1 VGDINLPVG
10 SHMIR
15 KILPKSL
22 ISQICLIMLIGLS
35 LVLSLSLQIY
45 SEEREQVLN
54 YVSSD
59 STLERLSSLL
69 FILNKTP
76 SDLHEEIIRASQGL
90 GFYLSLDRKP
100 IVSDNKGSLLA
111 KKLHNL
117 IAPSQIK
124 DIRIVSVKSE
134 RLDTG
139 MAGMGKMHAMVSGNP
154 MHEKMKNSYNLQLTG
169 SILLAN
175 QHWLNF
181 NSAIDE
187 KIVQLPLKAVI
198 LVFVF
203 TLLILISMTWTVKRA
218 LRPIAELAI
227 AAKKVGSERDFKA
240 LPVIGPSEVIPTIV
254 AFNKM
259 QSNLSK
265 FIDDRTNM
273 LSAISHDLRT
283 PLTSLRLR
291 LEFIEPCEDQARMLD
306 TVAQMEAM
314 LKATLTFSK
323 SNWQREQKQETEI
336 VSLLTTIC
344 DDYRD
349 RGVSIQLISNNKLVF
364 RLWPIAFRRIIENLV
379 NNSIAHGKDVQGNL
393 YITIE
398 AFLISGNLTIYVRD
412 TGRGIDKSQFKE
424 IIKPFVRLD
433 KARGAQDSNVGL
445 GLAIT
450 HSIILEHGGNLTF
463 SNQETGGLEVTISL
477 FEK

>member
-1 VGDINLPVG
+1 
-10 SHMIR
+10 
-15 KILPKSL
+15 
-22 ISQICLIMLIGLS
+22 MLIGLS

-45 SEEREQVLN
+45 SDEREQVLN

-59 STLERLSSLL
+59 STLERLSSLI

-76 SDLHEEIIRASQGL
+76 FDLHEEIISASQGL

-100 IVSDNKGSLLA
+100 IVPDNKKSLLA
-111 KKLHNL
+111 KKLHDL

-124 DIRIVSVKSE
+124 EIRIVSVKSE

-139 MAGMGKMHAMVSGNP
+139 MGKMHAMLSDNP

-175 QHWLNF
+175 EHWLNF

-187 KIVQLPLKAVI
+187 EIVQLPLKAVI
-198 LVFVF
+198 LVLVF

-218 LRPIAELAI
+218 LRPIDELAV

-254 AFNKM
+254 AFNQM

-265 FIDDRTNM
+265 FIDDRTEM

-291 LEFIEPCEDQARMLD
+291 LEFIEQCEDQARMLD

-314 LKATLTFSK
+314 LKATLAFSK
-323 SNWQREQKQETEI
+323 SNWQREKKQETEI

-349 RGVSIQLISNNKLVF
+349 RGVNIELKSNNKLVF
-364 RLWPIAFRRIIENLV
+364 RLWPLAFRRVIENLV

-398 AFLISGNLTIYVRD
+398 AFLTNGILTIYVRD
-412 TGRGIDKSQFKE
+412 TGRGIDKSQFEE

-433 KARGAQDSNVGL
+433 KARGPQDSSVGL

-450 HSIILEHGGNLTF
+450 HSIIQEHGGKLTF

>member
-1 VGDINLPVG
+1 
-10 SHMIR
+10 MIR

-22 ISQICLIMLIGLS
+22 VSQICLIMLIGLS

-45 SEEREQVLN
+45 SDEREQVLN

-59 STLERLSSLL
+59 STLDRLSSLI

-76 SDLHEEIIRASQGL
+76 FDLHEDIISASQGL

-100 IVSDNKGSLLA
+100 IVTENNGSLLA
-111 KKLHNL
+111 KKLHDL
-117 IAPSQIK
+117 IAPTQIK

-139 MAGMGKMHAMVSGNP
+139 MADMGKMHSMVSSTL

-218 LRPIAELAI
+218 LRPIAELAV
-227 AAKKVGSERDFKA
+227 AANKVGSERDFKA

-254 AFNKM
+254 AFNQM

-265 FIDDRTNM
+265 FINDRTKM

-291 LEFIEPCEDQARMLD
+291 LEFIEQCEDQARMLD
-306 TVAQMEAM
+306 TVEQMEAM
-314 LKATLTFSK
+314 LKATLEFSK
-323 SNWQREQKQETEI
+323 SNWQREKKQETEI

-349 RGVSIQLISNNKLVF
+349 RGVNIKLKSNNKLVF
-364 RLWPIAFRRIIENLV
+364 RLWPSTFRRVIENLV

-393 YITIE
+393 SISIE
-398 AFLISGNLTIYVRD
+398 AFLSSGILTVYVRD
-412 TGRGIDKSQFKE
+412 TGRGIDESQFE
-424 IIKPFVRLD
+424 EVIKPFVRLD
-433 KARGAQDSNVGL
+433 KARVIQDSSVGL

-450 HSIILEHGGNLTF
+450 HSIIQEHGGKLTF
-463 SNQETGGLEVTISL
+463 SNQQTGGLEVKISL
-477 FEK
+477 SEK

>member
-1 VGDINLPVG
+1 
-10 SHMIR
+10 MIR
-15 KILPKSL
+15 KISPKSL
-22 ISQICLIMLIGLS
+22 VSQICLIMLIGLS

-45 SEEREQVLN
+45 SDEREQVLN

-59 STLERLSSLL
+59 STLDRLSSLI

-76 SDLHEEIIRASQGL
+76 FDLHEDIISASQGL

-100 IVSDNKGSLLA
+100 IVTDNKGSLFS
-111 KKLHNL
+111 KKLHDL

-134 RLDTG
+134 RLEASMKD
-139 MAGMGKMHAMVSGNP
+139 MGKMHAMLSGNM
-154 MHEKMKNSYNLQLTG
+154 MHEKMNNNYNLQLSG

-175 QHWLNF
+175 EHWLNF

-218 LRPIAELAI
+218 LRPIDELAV
-227 AAKKVGSERDFKA
+227 AANKVGSERDFKA
-240 LPVIGPSEVIPTIV
+240 LPIIGPSEVIPTII
-254 AFNKM
+254 AFNQM

-265 FIDDRTNM
+265 FINDRTKM

-291 LEFIEPCEDQARMLD
+291 LEFIEQSEDQARMLD
-306 TVAQMEAM
+306 TIAQMEVM
-314 LKATLTFSK
+314 LKATLEFSK
-323 SNWQREQKQETEI
+323 SHWQRDKKQETEI

-349 RGVSIQLISNNKLVF
+349 RGVNIQLKSNKKLVF
-364 RLWPIAFRRIIENLV
+364 RLWPITFRRVIENLV
-379 NNSIAHGKDVQGNL
+379 NNSIAHGKDIQGKV

-398 AFLISGNLTIYVRD
+398 AFLTSGILTIYVRD
-412 TGRGIDKSQFKE
+412 TGRGIDKSQFE
-424 IIKPFVRLD
+424 EVIKPFVRLD
-433 KARGAQDSNVGL
+433 KARGSHNSSVGL

-450 HSIILEHGGNLTF
+450 HSIILEHGGHLTF
-463 SNQETGGLEVTISL
+463 NNQESGGLEVKISL
-477 FEK
+477 PEKY

>member
-1 VGDINLPVG
+1 
-10 SHMIR
+10 M
-15 KILPKSL
+15 
-22 ISQICLIMLIGLS
+22 
-35 LVLSLSLQIY
+35 
-45 SEEREQVLN
+45 
-54 YVSSD
+54 
-59 STLERLSSLL
+59 
-69 FILNKTP
+69 
-76 SDLHEEIIRASQGL
+76 
-90 GFYLSLDRKP
+90 
-100 IVSDNKGSLLA
+100 
-111 KKLHNL
+111 

-134 RLDTG
+134 QLDVG
-139 MAGMGKMHAMVSGNP
+139 MSKMHAMLSDNP
-154 MHEKMKNSYNLQLTG
+154 MHKKMNNSYNLQLTG

-218 LRPIAELAI
+218 LRPIDELAV
-227 AAKKVGSERDFKA
+227 AANKVGSERNFKA
-240 LPVIGPSEVIPTIV
+240 LPVIGPSEVIPTII

-265 FIDDRTNM
+265 FINDRTKM
-273 LSAISHDLRT
+273 LSAISHDLKT

-291 LEFIEPCEDQARMLD
+291 LEFIAPGEDQARMLD
-306 TVAQMEAM
+306 TIAQMEEM
-314 LKATLTFSK
+314 LKATLAFSK
-323 SNWQREQKQETEI
+323 SNWQREEKQETEI

-349 RGVSIQLISNNKLVF
+349 RGINIQLKSHNKLVF
-364 RLWPIAFRRIIENLV
+364 RLWPIAFRRVIENLV
-379 NNSIAHGKDVQGNL
+379 NNSIAHGKDLQGNL
-393 YITIE
+393 DITIE
-398 AFLISGNLTIYVRD
+398 ALLTSGILTIYVRD

-424 IIKPFVRLD
+424 VIKPFVRLD
-433 KARGAQDSNVGL
+433 KARGTQNSSVGL

-450 HSIILEHGGNLTF
+450 HSIIEEHGGKLTF
-463 SNQETGGLEVTISL
+463 NNQKMGGLEVKITLS
-477 FEK
+477 

>member
-1 VGDINLPVG
+1 
-10 SHMIR
+10 MIR

-22 ISQICLIMLIGLS
+22 VSQICLIMLIGLS

-45 SEEREQVLN
+45 SDEREQVLN

-59 STLERLSSLL
+59 STLERLSSLI

-76 SDLHEEIIRASQGL
+76 FDLHEDIINASQGL

-100 IVSDNKGSLLA
+100 IVPDNKGSLLA
-111 KKLHNL
+111 KKLHDL

-124 DIRIVSVKSE
+124 EIRIVSVKSE
-134 RLDTG
+134 RLETG
-139 MAGMGKMHAMVSGNP
+139 MSGMSGMGEMHAMLSGNP
-154 MHEKMKNSYNLQLTG
+154 MHEKMKNSYSLQLTG

-187 KIVQLPLKAVI
+187 EIVQLPLKAVI

-218 LRPIAELAI
+218 LKPIDELAV

-254 AFNKM
+254 AFNQM

-265 FIDDRTNM
+265 FINDRTKM

-314 LKATLTFSK
+314 LKATLAFSK

-349 RGVSIQLISNNKLVF
+349 RGVNIELKSNNKLVF
-364 RLWPIAFRRIIENLV
+364 RLWPIAFRRVIENLV

-398 AFLISGNLTIYVRD
+398 AFLTNGILTIYVRD
-412 TGRGIDKSQFKE
+412 TGRGIDKSQFEE

-433 KARGAQDSNVGL
+433 KARGPQDSSVGL

-450 HSIILEHGGNLTF
+450 HSIIQEHGGKLTF
-463 SNQETGGLEVTISL
+463 SNQDTGGLEVTISL

>member
-1 VGDINLPVG
+1 
-10 SHMIR
+10 MIR
-15 KILPKSL
+15 KISPKSL
-22 ISQICLIMLIGLS
+22 VSQICLIMLIGLS

-45 SEEREQVLN
+45 SDERKQVLH

-59 STLERLSSLL
+59 STLERLSSLIV
-69 FILNKTP
+69 ILNKTP
-76 SDLHEEIIRASQGL
+76 FDLHEDIISASQGL
-90 GFYLSLDRKP
+90 GFALSLDRKP
-100 IVSDNKGSLLA
+100 IVTDNKGSLLS
-111 KKLHNL
+111 KKLHDL

-124 DIRIVSVKSE
+124 DIRIVSVKSDM
-134 RLDTG
+134 LDMG
-139 MAGMGKMHAMVSGNP
+139 MSGMSKMHTMLSGNP
-154 MHEKMKNSYNLQLTG
+154 MHEKMNNSYNLQLTG

-198 LVFVF
+198 LVFFF

-218 LRPIAELAI
+218 LRPIDELAV
-227 AAKKVGSERDFKA
+227 AAQKVGSERNFKA

-254 AFNKM
+254 AFNQM

-265 FIDDRTNM
+265 FINDRTKM

-291 LEFIEPCEDQARMLD
+291 LEFIAQGEDQARILD
-306 TVAQMEAM
+306 TVAQMEGM
-314 LKATLTFSK
+314 LKATLAFSK
-323 SNWQREQKQETEI
+323 SNWQREEKQETEI

-349 RGVSIQLISNNKLVF
+349 RGVNIQLKSNKKLVF
-364 RLWPIAFRRIIENLV
+364 RLWPIAFRRVIENLV

-398 AFLISGNLTIYVRD
+398 AFLTSGSLTIYVRD
-412 TGRGIDKSQFKE
+412 TGRGIDKSQFEE

-433 KARGAQDSNVGL
+433 KARGSQDSSVGL

-450 HSIILEHGGNLTF
+450 HSIIQEHGGKLTF
-463 SNQETGGLEVTISL
+463 SNQKTGGLEVKISL
-477 FEK
+477 SEK

>member
-1 VGDINLPVG
+1 
-10 SHMIR
+10 MIR
-15 KILPKSL
+15 KISPKSL
-22 ISQICLIMLIGLS
+22 VSQICLIMLIGLS

-45 SEEREQVLN
+45 SDEREQVLN
-54 YVSSD
+54 YVSTD
-59 STLERLSSLL
+59 STLDRLSSLI

-76 SDLHEEIIRASQGL
+76 FDLHEDIISASQGL
-90 GFYLSLDRKP
+90 GFYLSLDSKP
-100 IVSDNKGSLLA
+100 IVRENKGSLLS
-111 KKLHNL
+111 KKLHDL
-117 IAPSQIK
+117 IALSQIK

-134 RLDTG
+134 RLD
-139 MAGMGKMHAMVSGNP
+139 AGMGKMHAMLSGNP

-187 KIVQLPLKAVI
+187 EIVQLPLKAVI

-218 LRPIAELAI
+218 LRPIDELAV

-254 AFNKM
+254 AFNQM

-265 FIDDRTNM
+265 FINDRTEM

-314 LKATLTFSK
+314 LKATLAFSK
-323 SNWQREQKQETEI
+323 SNWQKEKKQETEI

-349 RGVSIQLISNNKLVF
+349 RGVNIELKSNNKLVF
-364 RLWPIAFRRIIENLV
+364 RLWPIAFRRVIENLV
-379 NNSIAHGKDVQGNL
+379 NNSIAHGKDLQGNL
-393 YITIE
+393 TITIE
-398 AFLISGNLTIYVRD
+398 AFLINGTLSIYVRD
-412 TGRGIDKSQFKE
+412 TGRGIDESQFKE
-424 IIKPFVRLD
+424 VIKPFVRLD
-433 KARGAQDSNVGL
+433 KARGSQNSSVGL

-450 HSIILEHGGNLTF
+450 HSIIQEHGGKLTF
-463 SNQETGGLEVTISL
+463 SNQETGGLEVKISL
-477 FEK
+477 SEK

>member
-1 VGDINLPVG
+1 
-10 SHMIR
+10 MIR

-22 ISQICLIMLIGLS
+22 VSQICLIMLIGLS

-45 SEEREQVLN
+45 SDEREQVLN

-59 STLERLSSLL
+59 STLERLSSLI

-76 SDLHEEIIRASQGL
+76 FDLHEDIISASQGL

-100 IVSDNKGSLLA
+100 IVSDNKGSLLS
-111 KKLHNL
+111 KKLHDL
-117 IAPSQIK
+117 IAPSHIK

-134 RLDTG
+134 RLATG
-139 MAGMGKMHAMVSGNP
+139 MADMGKMHAMLSDNP
-154 MHEKMKNSYNLQLTG
+154 MHAKMKNSYNLQLTG

-187 KIVQLPLKAVI
+187 EIIQLPLKAVI

-218 LRPIAELAI
+218 LRPIDELAV

-240 LPVIGPSEVIPTIV
+240 LPIIGPSEVIPTIV
-254 AFNKM
+254 AFNQM

-265 FIDDRTNM
+265 FIHDRTKM

-291 LEFIEPCEDQARMLD
+291 LEFIEPGEDQARMLD

-314 LKATLTFSK
+314 LKATLAFSK
-323 SNWQREQKQETEI
+323 SNWQREEKQETEI

-349 RGVSIQLISNNKLVF
+349 RGVNIQLKSQNKLVF
-364 RLWPIAFRRIIENLV
+364 RLWPLAFRRVIENLV

-398 AFLISGNLTIYVRD
+398 AFLTSGILTIYVRD
-412 TGRGIDKSQFKE
+412 TGRGIDKGQFEE

-433 KARGAQDSNVGL
+433 KARGSQDSSVGL

-450 HSIILEHGGNLTF
+450 HSIIQEHGGKLTF
-463 SNQETGGLEVTISL
+463 SNQDTGGLEVKISL
-477 FEK
+477 S